1 MATEVIIGQARQTG
15 KTIERELLKSIWDK
29 LFKLENKLQD
39 NPDII
44 NTEEFKNEIKE
55 VKNKVKKLN
64 SNHEYLYSEIS
75 RLEYY
80 FKDIPDD
87 MSID

>member
-1 MATEVIIGQARQTG
+1 MVIEVKARQIG
-15 KTIERELLKSIWDK
+15 KAWEQEQLRPIWNK
-29 LFKLENKLQD
+29 LFVLENKLQH

-44 NTEEFKNEIKE
+44 NTKEFKNEIKE
-55 VKNKVKKLN
+55 VKNKVNKLN
-64 SNHEYLYSEIS
+64 FNHEYLYSEIS

>member
-1 MATEVIIGQARQTG
+1 MATEVIIKQARQIG
-15 KTIERELLKSIWDK
+15 KTIEQELLKSIWNK
-29 LFKLENKLQD
+29 LFALENKLQD

-55 VKNKVKKLN
+55 VKNKVNKLHF
-64 SNHEYLYSEIS
+64 NHEYLYSEIS

-87 MSID
+87 ISID

>member
-1 MATEVIIGQARQTG
+1 MATEVIIRQARQIG
-15 KTIERELLKSIWDK
+15 KTRENELLKSIWDK
-29 LFKLENKLQD
+29 LFALENKLQD

-55 VKNKVKKLN
+55 VKNKVKELN
-64 SNHEYLYSEIS
+64 FNHEYLYSEIS